1 MALEASADLSIF
13 ARLAPGN
20 LHLVNWERQSPSPGA
35 VLLTDS
41 CSAGNSFPIQEG

>member
-20 LHLVNWERQSPSPGA
+20 LHLVNWDLATPVQALCFS
-35 VLLTDS
+35 LTVGFS
-41 CSAGNSFPIQEG
+41 GNSFR